1 MKKKMKKVSVV
12 LFILGVSLLFGS
24 QIAQAGNPLFA
35 NVTANAL
42 CTVDGTDVL
51 VDAGLIQK
59 DAPSSGPDVSTVVF
73 SLEQHFPNQKD
84 WKPVGGTEVT
94 QDVNRDFDLLPAGER
109 YDVALQDYQGVCTQI
124 SPAANAVRAV
134 VQITVDN
141 ANTKRPGGKVYT
153 GRCVSFPNP
162 CR

>member
-1 MKKKMKKVSVV
+1 MKKMSLV
-12 LFILGVSLLFGS
+12 LCILGVTLLFGG
-24 QIAQAGNPLFA
+24 QIAWAGKPLFA
-35 NVTANAL
+35 NVSANAV

-73 SLEQHFPNQKD
+73 SLEQHFPKQKD
-84 WKPVGGTEVT
+84 WNTVGGTVVT
-94 QDVNRDFDLLPAGER
+94 QAVNQDFDLLDAGER
-109 YDVALQDYQGVCTQI
+109 YDVATWTYVGVC
-124 SPAANAVRAV
+124 SLVNPDANAVRAV

-141 ANTKRPGGKVYT
+141 ANPKRPGGLVFT